1 MWLYFLF
8 SRYVKDAS
16 GNILPVLDFV
26 SGEAI
31 TLHVYVET
39 LNSECHAWNPNDGDD
54 PNADATDYI
63 YTYVRDVKLAAAKQS
78 ME

>member
-8 SRYVKDAS
+8 SRYAKDAS

-31 TLHVYVET
+31 TLHVYV
-39 LNSECHAWNPNDGDD
+39 
-54 PNADATDYI
+54 
-63 YTYVRDVKLAAAKQS
+63 
-78 ME
+78 